1 MTTMLI
7 IRRSLITNCFGKQ
20 LKSFFSDRGPIR
32 QKITLIEKEEI
43 LGNNKEIFEIFKNFF
58 SSIVAKLNILKYE
71 YLSVNSVNSEDPL
84 ENLVI
89 KYKNHLSIR
98 AILDRSL
105 NTSFS
110 LKTVS
115 KKNIEKDILKLN
127 VAKASQIYLYLYL
140 CLLIKNQ
147 IFSLIFF

>member
-1 MTTMLI
+1 M
-7 IRRSLITNCFGKQ
+7 ITNCFGKQ
-20 LKSFFSDRGPIR
+20 LKSFFSDRSPIR